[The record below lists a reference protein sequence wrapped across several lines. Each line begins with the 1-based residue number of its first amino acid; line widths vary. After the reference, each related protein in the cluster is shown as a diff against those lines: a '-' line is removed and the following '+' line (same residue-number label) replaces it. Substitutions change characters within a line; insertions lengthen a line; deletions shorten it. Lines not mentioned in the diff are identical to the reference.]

1 MRRTIVFAALA
12 GLLLIGVAGTAGYF
26 IGQSTRLSD
35 AEVALA
41 VDDGVDEAVSATTE
55 EQEGIRRKALAESR
69 RAQQREMK
77 DQLAKVRRKLT
88 EKAEQQAAQSFA
100 SGQST
105 GYEDGRTDG
114 EVEGFEEGLTAGSDD
129 LTCSDDPDIY
139 WLPACD
145 F

>member
-1 MRRTIVFAALA
+1 MRRTIVIAVIA
-12 GLLLIGVAGTAGYF
+12 GFILVGVAGAAGYF
-26 IGQSTRLSD
+26 VGQSTRLSD

-55 EQEGIRRKALAESR
+55 EQEAIRRKALAESR
-69 RAQQREMK
+69 RVQRREMK
-77 DQLAKVRRKLT
+77 KQLAKVRRKLT

-105 GYEDGRTDG
+105 GYENGRSDG
-114 EVEGFEEGLTAGSDD
+114 EVEGFEEGLTEGSDD
-129 LTCSDDPDIY
+129 LTCSDDSDIY

>member
-1 MRRTIVFAALA
+1 MRRTIVLAALA
-12 GLLLIGVAGTAGYF
+12 GLLITALAGTGGYF
-26 IGQSTRLSD
+26 YGQSTRLSD

-41 VDDGVDEAVSATTE
+41 VDDGVDDAVSATTE

-69 RAQQREMK
+69 RAQRREMK
-77 DQLAKVRRKLT
+77 QQLARVRRKLA

-114 EVEGFEEGLTAGSDD
+114 EVQGYEEGLTEGSDD